1 MDKDKLDANGK
12 PKPMPWLKET
22 QCLHEQGVGGDEELE
37 YRKKYFF
44 GDDQVEKEDTFTLHV
59 CPTIFVTLFS

>member
-1 MDKDKLDANGK
+1 MDANGK

-22 QCLHEQGVGGDEELE
+22 QCLHDQGITADEELE

-59 CPTIFVTLFS
+59 